1 MIRALIADDEPLARK
16 KIRSLLARE
25 PDTEVVGEC
34 GSGSDAAKLIRE
46 LDPDLV
52 FLDIEMPDLDGLSM
66 LERLGSR
73 APVVIFVTAY
83 EQYAVRA
90 FAVKALDYLLKPIDR
105 SRFRS
110 ALERARE
117 HLKLDAQPLARL
129 LVRSGESFEIVKV
142 DDIDW
147 LEAADN
153 YVKVHALGETHLV
166 RETLTRL
173 KSKLDPSRF
182 VRIHR
187 STLVNVERIRSL
199 HPLFH
204 GDQMVVL
211 RDGTELTLSR
221 RYRHELEALLGRSAR
236 R

>member
-1 MIRALIADDEPLARK
+1 MRILIVDDEPLARK

-25 PDTEVVGEC
+25 ADTEVVGEC
-34 GSGSDAAKLIRE
+34 GSGSEAAKLIRE
-46 LDPDLV
+46 LDPDLL

-66 LERLGSR
+66 LEQLGSR
-73 APVVIFVTAY
+73 APAVIFVTAY

-105 SRFRS
+105 SRFRI

-117 HLKLDAQPLARL
+117 YLKADARPLARL
-129 LVRSGESFEIVKV
+129 LVRSGESFEVVKA
-142 DDIDW
+142 DDIEW
-147 LEAADN
+147 IEAADN
-153 YVKVHALGETHLV
+153 YVKVHALGATHLV

-173 KSKLDPSRF
+173 KSQLDPSRF

-204 GDQMVVL
+204 GDQMVL
-211 RDGTELTLSR
+211 LKDGTELTLSR
-221 RYRHELEALLGRSAR
+221 RYRQELETLLRRPAR

>member
-34 GSGSDAAKLIRE
+34 GSGSEAAKLIRE

-66 LERLGSR
+66 LERLGNR
-73 APVVIFVTAY
+73 APAVIFVTAY

-90 FAVKALDYLLKPIDR
+90 FGVKALDYLLKPIDR
-105 SRFRS
+105 GRFRV

-117 HLKLDAQPLARL
+117 HLLPDGKPLTRL
-129 LVRSGESFEIVKV
+129 LARSGESFEVVRV

-153 YVKVHALGETHLV
+153 YVKVHALGETHLI

-173 KSKLDPSRF
+173 KSQLDPSRF
-182 VRIHR
+182 ARIHR

-221 RYRHELEALLGRSAR
+221 RYRQELEALLGRPAR